1 MGATFVVGCAELL
14 NQCNFFTLASQLPG
28 RGASHRAST
37 DYQVINV
44 LQGNLPL
51 VSGD

>member
-1 MGATFVVGCAELL
+1 MGATFVVGSAKLL

-28 RGASHRAST
+28 CGATHRAST
-37 DYQVINV
+37 DNQVVNV
-44 LQGNLPL
+44 LQGKLPL